1 MSQNATFEE
10 IRKEYKKLAF
20 KWHPDRNGETEEKK
34 IFAEKKFK
42 EINAAYNILF
52 DPNKRDIY
60 DKTGKET
67 NFEQKYETRNDSDD
81 NKYNSNKRE
90 RSRDKE
96 EYMKDGF
103 HY

>member
-1 MSQNATFEE
+1 M
-10 IRKEYKKLAF
+10 KLKK
-20 KWHPDRNGETEEKK
+20 KK

-52 DPNKRDIY
+52 DPNKREIY
-60 DKTGKET
+60 DKTGKEE
-67 NFEQKYETRNDSDD
+67 NIDQKAEKRDDSDEYK
-81 NKYNSNKRE
+81 NYNNKRE

-96 EYMKDGF
+96 QYMKDGF